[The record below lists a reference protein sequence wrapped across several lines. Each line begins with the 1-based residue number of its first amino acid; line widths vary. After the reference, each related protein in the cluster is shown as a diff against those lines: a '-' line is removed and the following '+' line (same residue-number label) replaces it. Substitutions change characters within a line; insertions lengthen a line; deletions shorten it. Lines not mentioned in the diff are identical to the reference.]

1 MFQTDKHNISPGS
14 KKPDKDPKKDSKIN
28 IFVHD
33 SWEYI
38 KDSACSLCKTLKDP
52 QKRKDAFIRLIKED
66 GPLKIFSIL
75 SAAAIWAVV
84 SISVYPTMES
94 VYYNVPVEI
103 SLENTY
109 AEANQLSVMSSSD
122 ETVTVKLKGNRSQ
135 IGEIKAEDLTA
146 SVDVSN
152 VMLPKNY
159 NLSMKI
165 ECAKKTEFEVV
176 SIEPETVS
184 VSFDKIITKELSI
197 TPLLENVRIAPG
209 YMSGDPVV
217 NPSSVMVTGPQD
229 MVNSITKVCA
239 RVSPEKELDSTYEFT
254 TDELVLY
261 NNNAVIS
268 DDSKLLS
275 FDKSA
280 FAIQIPVFVRQTLPL
295 EVNIINA
302 PEKFDLDYFREQLV
316 FSVGEIDIAAPNDK
330 IKELKSLNI
339 GTINMREVD
348 VGSVFEFKAE
358 NFLPDGYENLT
369 QIDTVT
375 VTCPSEGIKKK
386 AIAIKGKDIQFVN
399 RPAQYEFE
407 SVSSGMTLFVVG
419 DEEQI
424 SSITREDITAQ
435 IDLIDFD
442 MQEGDHKMSV
452 GFIISSYD
460 KVWFNGGD
468 GIATPKIIVKATVSE
483 AEEAETVDD

>member
-1 MFQTDKHNISPGS
+1 M
-14 KKPDKDPKKDSKIN
+14 
-28 IFVHD
+28 
-33 SWEYI
+33 
-38 KDSACSLCKTLKDP
+38 
-52 QKRKDAFIRLIKED
+52 LIKSAKDVTPAELLEMFSQGIKNLFKQD
-66 GPLKIFSIL
+66 THLKILSIVV
-75 SAAAIWAVV
+75 AIGIWAVV

-94 VYYNVPVEI
+94 VYYNVPVKI

-109 AEANQLSVMSSSD
+109 AEANQLDVITSSA
-122 ETVTVKLKGNRSQ
+122 ETVTVKLSGNRSQ
-135 IGEIKAEDLTA
+135 IGEIKSEDLTA
-146 SVDVSN
+146 LVDVSSVMMPRSYKLHMN
-152 VMLPKNY
+152 V
-159 NLSMKI
+159 
-165 ECAKKTEFEVV
+165 ECAKSAEFEVV
-176 SIEPETVS
+176 SIEPDTIS
-184 VSFDKIITKELSI
+184 VSFDKIISKELSI
-197 TPLLENVRIAPG
+197 TPQLENVRIAQG
-209 YMSGDPVV
+209 YMSGDAVV
-217 NPSSVMVTGPQD
+217 TPSTVTVTGPQD

-268 DDSKLLS
+268 DDNEMLS
-275 FDKSA
+275 FDKTA

-302 PEKFDLDYFREQLV
+302 PDKFDLDYFRSQLV
-316 FSVGEIDIAAPNDK
+316 FSVGAIDIAAPNDK

-407 SVSSGMTLFVVG
+407 PVSSGMTLFVVG

-424 SSITREDITAQ
+424 DSITREDITAQ

-468 GIATPKIIVKATVSE
+468 GIATPKIIVKASV
-483 AEEAETVDD
+483 AEEEEILEE

>member
-1 MFQTDKHNISPGS
+1 MIKEKMTEK
-14 KKPDKDPKKDSKIN
+14 PKKLLDKSLKKTKKLLSDSPLNKILQW
-28 IFVHD
+28 IAD
-33 SWEYI
+33 SF
-38 KDSACSLCKTLKDP
+38 KQDTSL
-52 QKRKDAFIRLIKED
+52 R
-66 GPLKIFSIL
+66 IL
-75 SAAAIWAVV
+75 SIVVAIAIWAVV
-84 SISVYPTMES
+84 SISVYPTMER
-94 VYYNVPVEI
+94 VYYNVPVKI

-109 AEANQLSVMSSSD
+109 AEANQLDVITSST
-122 ETVTVKLKGNRSQ
+122 EIVTVKLSGNRSQ
-135 IGEIKAEDLTA
+135 IGEIKSEDLTA
-146 SVDVSN
+146 MVDVSSVMMPRSYKLHMN
-152 VMLPKNY
+152 V
-159 NLSMKI
+159 
-165 ECAKKTEFEVV
+165 ECSKAAEFEVV
-176 SIEPETVS
+176 SIEPDTIS
-184 VSFDKIITKELSI
+184 VSFDKIISKELPI
-197 TPLLENVRIAPG
+197 TPQLENVRIAQG
-209 YMSGDPVV
+209 YMSGDAVV
-217 NPSSVMVTGPQD
+217 TPSTVTVTGPQD

-268 DDSKLLS
+268 DDNEMLS

-302 PEKFDLDYFREQLV
+302 PDKFDLDYFRSQLV
-316 FSVGEIDIAAPNDK
+316 FSVSAIDIAAPNDK

-407 SVSSGMTLFVVG
+407 PVSSGMTLFVVG

-424 SSITREDITAQ
+424 DSITREDITAQ

-468 GIATPKIIVKATVSE
+468 GIATPKIIVKASV
-483 AEEAETVDD
+483 AEEEVLEE

>member
-1 MFQTDKHNISPGS
+1 MIKE
-14 KKPDKDPKKDSKIN
+14 KKPTNPQDKIQKLLKSAKDFSPAEALNFFTQWITN
-28 IFVHD
+28 IFKQDTH
-33 SWEYI
+33 
-38 KDSACSLCKTLKDP
+38 
-52 QKRKDAFIRLIKED
+52 
-66 GPLKIFSIL
+66 LKILSIIV
-75 SAAAIWAVV
+75 AIGIWAVV

-94 VYYNVPVEI
+94 VYYNVPVKI

-109 AEANQLSVMSSSD
+109 AEANQLDVITSSA
-122 ETVTVKLKGNRSQ
+122 ETVTVKLSGNRSQ

-146 SVDVSN
+146 AVDVSS
-152 VMLPKNY
+152 VMLPRSYKLPMN
-159 NLSMKI
+159 I
-165 ECAKKTEFEVV
+165 ECAKSADFDVV

-184 VSFDKIITKELSI
+184 VSFDKIISKELTI
-197 TPLLENVRIAPG
+197 TPQLENVRIAEG
-209 YMSGDPVV
+209 YMSGDAVV
-217 NPSSVMVTGPQD
+217 TPSTVTVTGPQD

-239 RVSPEKELDSTYEFT
+239 KVSPEKELDSTYEFT

-268 DDSKLLS
+268 DNNEMLS

-302 PEKFDLDYFREQLV
+302 PDKFDLDYFRSQLV
-316 FSVGEIDIAAPNDK
+316 FSVNVIDIAAPNDK

-358 NFLPDGYENLT
+358 NFLPEGYENLT

-407 SVSSGMTLFVVG
+407 PVSSGMTLFVVG

-424 SSITREDITAQ
+424 DSITREDITAQ

-468 GIATPKIIVKATVSE
+468 GIATPKIIVKASV
-483 AEEAETVDD
+483 AEDEVLEE

>member
-1 MFQTDKHNISPGS
+1 MIKE
-14 KKPDKDPKKDSKIN
+14 KKAEKPKKLFDKGLKQAKKIYSDSPLNKILQGIIEN
-28 IFVHD
+28 FKQD
-33 SWEYI
+33 T
-38 KDSACSLCKTLKDP
+38 SL
-52 QKRKDAFIRLIKED
+52 R
-66 GPLKIFSIL
+66 IL
-75 SAAAIWAVV
+75 SIIVAIGIWAVV
-84 SISVYPTMES
+84 SINVYPTMER
-94 VYYNVPVEI
+94 VYYNVPVKI

-109 AEANQLSVMSSSD
+109 AEANQLNVITSSN
-122 ETVTVKLKGNRSQ
+122 ETVTVKLSGNRSQ
-135 IGEIKAEDLTA
+135 IGEIKPEDITA
-146 SVDVSN
+146 LVDVSSVMMPRSYKLHMN
-152 VMLPKNY
+152 V
-159 NLSMKI
+159 
-165 ECAKKTEFEVV
+165 ECSKTSDFDVV
-176 SIEPETVS
+176 SIEPDTIT
-184 VSFDKIITKELSI
+184 VSFDKIISRELTI
-197 TPLLENVRIAPG
+197 TPQLENVRIAQG
-209 YMSGDPVV
+209 YMSGDAVV
-217 NPSSVMVTGPQD
+217 TPSTVTVTGPQD

-239 RVSPEKELDSTYEFT
+239 RVSPEKEIDATYEFT

-268 DDSKLLS
+268 DDNEMLT
-275 FDKSA
+275 FDKTS

-295 EVNIINA
+295 DVNIINA
-302 PEKFDLDYFREQLV
+302 PDKFDLDYFRSQLV
-316 FSVGEIDIAAPNDK
+316 FSVNAIDIAAPNDK

-407 SVSSGMTLFVVG
+407 PVSSGMTLFVVG

-424 SSITREDITAQ
+424 DSITREDITAQ

-468 GIATPKIIVKATVSE
+468 GIATPKIIVKASV
-483 AEEAETVDD
+483 AEEEVLEE

>member
-1 MFQTDKHNISPGS
+1 MIKE
-14 KKPDKDPKKDSKIN
+14 KKPANPQDKIQKLLKSAKDFSPAEALNFFTQWITN
-28 IFVHD
+28 IFKQDTH
-33 SWEYI
+33 
-38 KDSACSLCKTLKDP
+38 
-52 QKRKDAFIRLIKED
+52 
-66 GPLKIFSIL
+66 LKILSIIV
-75 SAAAIWAVV
+75 AIGIWAVV

-94 VYYNVPVEI
+94 VYYNVPVKI

-109 AEANQLSVMSSSD
+109 AEANQLDVITSSA
-122 ETVTVKLKGNRSQ
+122 ETVTVKLSGNRSQ

-146 SVDVSN
+146 AVDVSS
-152 VMLPKNY
+152 VMLPRSYKLPMNV
-159 NLSMKI
+159 
-165 ECAKKTEFEVV
+165 ECAKSADFEVV

-184 VSFDKIITKELSI
+184 VSFDKIISKELTI
-197 TPLLENVRIAPG
+197 TPQLENVRIAEG
-209 YMSGDPVV
+209 YMSGDAVV
-217 NPSSVMVTGPQD
+217 TPSTVTVTGPQD

-239 RVSPEKELDSTYEFT
+239 KVSPEKELDSTYEFT

-268 DDSKLLS
+268 DNNEMLS

-302 PEKFDLDYFREQLV
+302 PDKFDLDYFRSQLV
-316 FSVGEIDIAAPNDK
+316 FSVNVIDIAAPNDK

-358 NFLPDGYENLT
+358 NFLPEGYENLT

-407 SVSSGMTLFVVG
+407 PVSSGMTLFVVG

-424 SSITREDITAQ
+424 DSITREDITAQ

-468 GIATPKIIVKATVSE
+468 GIATPKIIVKASV
-483 AEEAETVDD
+483 AEDEVLEE

>member
-1 MFQTDKHNISPGS
+1 M
-14 KKPDKDPKKDSKIN
+14 
-28 IFVHD
+28 
-33 SWEYI
+33 
-38 KDSACSLCKTLKDP
+38 
-52 QKRKDAFIRLIKED
+52 IKEKKHGKTQGKFHEFTKRIKNITPSELLSLFVQWITNVFKQD
-66 GPLKIFSIL
+66 TGLKILSIF
-75 SAAAIWAVV
+75 AATVIWAVV

-94 VYYNVPVEI
+94 VYYNVPVKI

-109 AEANQLSVMSSSD
+109 AEANQLDVITSST
-122 ETVTVKLKGNRSQ
+122 ETVTVKLSGNRGQ
-135 IGEIKAEDLTA
+135 IGEIKSEDLTA
-146 SVDVSN
+146 SVDVSS
-152 VMLPKNY
+152 VMLPRSYKLHMN
-159 NLSMKI
+159 I
-165 ECAKKTEFEVV
+165 ECSKTADFEVV
-176 SIEPETVS
+176 SIEPDTIS
-184 VSFDKIITKELSI
+184 VSFDKIISKELTI
-197 TPLLENVRIAPG
+197 TPQLENVRIAQG
-209 YMSGDPVV
+209 YMSGDAVV
-217 NPSSVMVTGPQD
+217 TPSTVTVTGPQD
-229 MVNSITKVCA
+229 MVNSITKICA
-239 RVSPEKELDSTYEFT
+239 KVSPEKELDSTYEFT

-261 NNNAVIS
+261 NNNAVI
-268 DDSKLLS
+268 DDNEMLS
-275 FDKSA
+275 FDKTS

-302 PEKFDLDYFREQLV
+302 PDKFDLDYFRSQLV
-316 FSVGEIDIAAPNDK
+316 FSVSAIDIAAPNDK

-407 SVSSGMTLFVVG
+407 PVSSGMTLFVVG

-424 SSITREDITAQ
+424 DSITREDITAQ

-468 GIATPKIIVKATVSE
+468 GIATPKIIVKASI
-483 AEEAETVDD
+483 AEEEILEE

>member
-1 MFQTDKHNISPGS
+1 MIKE
-14 KKPDKDPKKDSKIN
+14 KKPANPQDKIQKLLKSAKDFSPAEALNFFTQWITN
-28 IFVHD
+28 IFKQDTH
-33 SWEYI
+33 
-38 KDSACSLCKTLKDP
+38 
-52 QKRKDAFIRLIKED
+52 
-66 GPLKIFSIL
+66 LKILSIIV
-75 SAAAIWAVV
+75 AIGIWAVV

-94 VYYNVPVEI
+94 VYYNVPVKI

-109 AEANQLSVMSSSD
+109 AEANQLDVITSSA
-122 ETVTVKLKGNRSQ
+122 ETVTVKLSGNRSQ

-146 SVDVSN
+146 AVDVSS
-152 VMLPKNY
+152 VMLPRSYKLPMN
-159 NLSMKI
+159 I
-165 ECAKKTEFEVV
+165 ECAKSADFDVV

-184 VSFDKIITKELSI
+184 VSFDKIISKELTI
-197 TPLLENVRIAPG
+197 TPQLENVRIAEG
-209 YMSGDPVV
+209 YMSGDAVV
-217 NPSSVMVTGPQD
+217 TPSTVTVTGPQD

-239 RVSPEKELDSTYEFT
+239 KVSPEKELDSTYEFT

-268 DDSKLLS
+268 DNNEMLS

-302 PEKFDLDYFREQLV
+302 PDKFDLDYFRSQLV
-316 FSVGEIDIAAPNDK
+316 FSVNVIDIAAPNDK

-358 NFLPDGYENLT
+358 NFLPEGYENLT

-407 SVSSGMTLFVVG
+407 PVSSGMTLFVVG

-424 SSITREDITAQ
+424 DSITREDITAQ

-468 GIATPKIIVKATVSE
+468 GIATPKIIVKASV
-483 AEEAETVDD
+483 AEDEVLEE

>member
-1 MFQTDKHNISPGS
+1 MIKE
-14 KKPDKDPKKDSKIN
+14 KKPTNPQDKIQKLLKSAKDFSPAEALNFFTQWITN
-28 IFVHD
+28 IFKQDTH
-33 SWEYI
+33 
-38 KDSACSLCKTLKDP
+38 
-52 QKRKDAFIRLIKED
+52 
-66 GPLKIFSIL
+66 LKILSIIV
-75 SAAAIWAVV
+75 AIGIWAVV

-94 VYYNVPVEI
+94 VYYNVPVKI

-109 AEANQLSVMSSSD
+109 AEANQLDVITSSA
-122 ETVTVKLKGNRSQ
+122 ETVTVKLSGNRSQ

-146 SVDVSN
+146 AVDVSS
-152 VMLPKNY
+152 VMLPRSYKLPMN
-159 NLSMKI
+159 I
-165 ECAKKTEFEVV
+165 ECAKSADFDVV

-184 VSFDKIITKELSI
+184 VSFDKIISKELTI
-197 TPLLENVRIAPG
+197 TSQLENVRIAEG
-209 YMSGDPVV
+209 YMSGDAVV
-217 NPSSVMVTGPQD
+217 TPSTVTVTGPQD

-239 RVSPEKELDSTYEFT
+239 KVSPEKELDSTYEFT

-268 DDSKLLS
+268 DNNEMLS

-302 PEKFDLDYFREQLV
+302 PDKFDLDYFRSQLV
-316 FSVGEIDIAAPNDK
+316 FSVNVIDIAAPNDK

-358 NFLPDGYENLT
+358 NFLPEGYENLT

-407 SVSSGMTLFVVG
+407 PVSSGMTLFVVG

-424 SSITREDITAQ
+424 DSITREDITAQ

-468 GIATPKIIVKATVSE
+468 GIATPKIIVKASV
-483 AEEAETVDD
+483 AEDEVLEE